1 MLTSIK
7 IEITPMWSAI
17 ADIKEKVKIS
27 MVGMPRGN
35 IDFTVMVASELLENA
50 IKYGIAN
57 NESSQVDFEFEIDHS
72 KVSLNVRNGIA
83 HGPNLDKFLL
93 VMNKINAS
101 ENKKNLYLERLQ
113 EIMDDPTQLESCLG
127 LYRIISEVEFDLNYR
142 LNNNILEMI
151 ATKHFAE
158 EKNAN

>member
-50 IKYGIAN
+50 IKYGIENDKSPQVSFEFKVAHDKVFISVKN
-57 NESSQVDFEFEIDHS
+57 GITSRDFLEDFIRIMEEIKSSQSPHELYINRL
-72 KVSLNVRNGIA
+72 KML
-83 HGPNLDKFLL
+83 
-93 VMNKINAS
+93 MNHPEDSTSRI
-101 ENKKNLYLERLQ
+101 
-113 EIMDDPTQLESCLG
+113 G
-127 LYRIISEVEFDLNYR
+127 LYRIANQKDILHFDYTISDETLEVTIEVNR
-142 LNNNILEMI
+142 
-151 ATKHFAE
+151 T
-158 EKNAN
+158 

>member
-93 VMNKINAS
+93 VI
-101 ENKKNLYLERLQ
+101 ERLQ